1 VFYYAMEY
9 LDGIDLQ
16 KLVDRFG
23 AQRSGVVMHIL
34 EQVCG
39 ALGEAHAA
47 GLIHRDIKPA
57 NVILCERGGAPAVAK
72 VVDFGLVKALH
83 ATDESLA
90 ETNARGLVGTPL
102 YMSPESITEPDRV
115 DGRSDLYA
123 VGALGYFLVT
133 GQHVFSGGTSVEVCA
148 HHLHTAPVPPSRRG
162 VGVDPALEAILLEC
176 LNKDREQRPPSAR
189 ALGERLAA
197 ARAAAGLDAAQV
209 RAWWEQVRAQPAGPA
224 SSTGAPSP
232 HGTTVLNIDLHAR

>member
-1 VFYYAMEY
+1 M
-9 LDGIDLQ
+9 
-16 KLVDRFG
+16 
-23 AQRSGVVMHIL
+23 VMHIL

-39 ALGEAHAA
+39 ALGEAHGA

-83 ATDESLA
+83 AVDESLA

-133 GQHVFSGGTSVEVCA
+133 GQHVFGGGTTVEVCA
-148 HHLHTAPVPPSRRG
+148 HHLHTAPVAPSRRG
-162 VGVDPALEAILLEC
+162 ARDVAPALEALLLEC
-176 LNKDREQRPPSAR
+176 LEKDRERRPPSAR
-189 ALGERLAA
+189 ALGERLAT
-197 ARAAAGLDAAQV
+197 ARAASGLDAGQV
-209 RAWWEQVRAQPAGPA
+209 RTWWEQVRAQPISGAP